1 MAALRAQPP
10 VSERARHSDEAFMR
24 VALRLAERAR
34 GRTSPNP
41 WVGCVLVR
49 DGKILARGYTKP
61 PGGDHAEAAALRR
74 VAWQA
79 AGATAYVTLE
89 PHNFQGRT
97 PPCTDRLIAAGVTRV
112 VVGLLDPNPRVA
124 GGGMEQLARA
134 GVATT
139 VGVLAA
145 ECEQQLK
152 SYLKWVKTRR
162 PWVTLK
168 AAVTLDGRL
177 AARGGD
183 ARWVSGAESRL
194 EAHRMRAVA
203 DAILVGAGTVH
214 ADDPELTTRLPDRP
228 QARHPRRVILDGKLS
243 IPATARAV
251 PGALVVTTRAAPE
264 AKAKRLE
271 ARGAEVV
278 RLPGRDGRVAL
289 PALLDELGK
298 RELVT
303 LLVEGGG
310 QVHGALLEAGLADEV
325 ALFVAPKLIGAG
337 GVPLLAVQ
345 GPKKMADAW
354 RLGPV
359 STRRLGDDILVVGDV
374 LRDS

>member
-1 MAALRAQPP
+1 MVSAPP
-10 VSERARHSDEAFMR
+10 RPPHSVADNHDEAFMR

-34 GRTSPNP
+34 GRVSPNP

-49 DGKILARGYTKP
+49 NDKIIARGYTKP

-74 VAWQA
+74 VGWKAE
-79 AGATAYVTLE
+79 GATAYVTLE

-97 PPCTDRLIAAGVTRV
+97 PPCTDRLIQAGVARV
-112 VVGLLDPNPRVA
+112 VVGLLDPNPKVS
-124 GGGMEQLARA
+124 GGGMQQLRRA
-134 GVATT
+134 GIATT

-183 ARWVSGAESRL
+183 ARWVSGDASRL
-194 EAHRMRAVA
+194 EAHRMRDRV
-203 DAILVGAGTVH
+203 DAILVGAGTVR
-214 ADDPELTTRLPDRP
+214 ADDPALTTRLPGRRGRDP
-228 QARHPRRVILDGKLS
+228 QRVILDGRLS
-243 IPATARAV
+243 VPVTARAL
-251 PGALVVTTRAAPE
+251 PGALVVTTRDAPE
-264 AKAKRLE
+264 ARARRLT

-278 RLPGRDGRVAL
+278 RLPGRNGRVAL
-289 PALLDELGK
+289 GALLDALGK
-298 RELVT
+298 RGFTT

-310 QVHGALLEAGLADEV
+310 EVHGAFMAAGLVDEV

-337 GVPLLAVQ
+337 GVPLLAVP
-345 GPKKMADAW
+345 GPRKMAEAW
-354 RLGPV
+354 QLGAV

-374 LRDS
+374 LRSS